1 MNEVIRQTALFVR
14 DLLTYDE
21 QLIRLGRKNY
31 DIEDFSIAYIG
42 VDTLGASVRMGGGE
56 RFDPVAEV
64 MSYQQQFQTPVT
76 LSFYGDGAW
85 TRATEFSLRIKSQ
98 KSFELQTAQGIAVFL
113 ASGLTDVKVLTGQQ
127 YGERQELTLNVQFG
141 ISVNIDTLRIDTEQ
155 INLTTEIGTET
166 YP

>member
-21 QLIRLGRKNY
+21 QLIRLGRQNY
-31 DIEDFSIAYIG
+31 DIEDFAIAYIG

-56 RFDPVAEV
+56 KFDPVAEV
-64 MSYQQQFQTPVT
+64 MSYQ
-76 LSFYGDGAW
+76 
-85 TRATEFSLRIKSQ
+85 
-98 KSFELQTAQGIAVFL
+98 
-113 ASGLTDVKVLTGQQ
+113 
-127 YGERQELTLNVQFG
+127 RQELTLNVQFG

-155 INLTTEIGTET
+155 INLNTDIGTET